1 MKDKYDMVGKK
12 IEEFSLPNSRG
23 EKTSINE
30 FIGKNIIVA
39 LLRGIN
45 WPYCRAQVRS
55 FAKDIDQFKQLNTVI
70 YPILVDKQKNAI
82 KMEQKYAKE
91 KFPIFYDEN
100 KDVVKRL
107 HQEFKILK
115 FGRMPA
121 LLIVDKEGVIKFAY
135 YSNSMSDILKNKE
148 LFKVLENL
156 N

>member
-1 MKDKYDMVGKK
+1 
-12 IEEFSLPNSRG
+12 
-23 EKTSINE
+23 
-30 FIGKNIIVA
+30 
-39 LLRGIN
+39 
-45 WPYCRAQVRS
+45 
-55 FAKDIDQFKQLNTVI
+55 
-70 YPILVDKQKNAI
+70 
-82 KMEQKYAKE
+82 MEQKYAKE